1 MLSLSLL
8 LWCSMTGV
16 HEPNPRRD
24 ALPTAAPG
32 KHLSWTSAYILVV
45 SRVIGSGIFATPG
58 SIVKSSGSIGLS
70 LLLWVAGTVLSA
82 CGMVVGME
90 YGAMLP
96 RSGGDKVYLEYTYPR
111 PRFLAS
117 TLVAV
122 QAVLL
127 GFTASNCI
135 IFAKYT
141 FFAFGGEPSE
151 LQHKLIAAGLLTVI
165 TIVHGC
171 FRQTGIWIQNFLGWL
186 KIFLIGSISLT
197 GIWVILLRPSDFTS
211 GAEQTAHPHPHPH
224 PFAWDSLWEG
234 SNWSWNLLSTSL
246 FKVTYSYAGL
256 NNINNVLSEVRDPI
270 RTIKTVCPAALLTAA
285 ALYLLANISYFLVVP
300 LDEIKNSG
308 ELVAALLF
316 ERLFGPR
323 FGGILFPLAIAIS
336 AAGNVMVVTFALARV
351 NQEIA
356 RQGFLPWGDTLASS
370 KPFGTPLWGLIVH
383 YFPSLL
389 VITLPPQGDVY
400 NFILDVEGY
409 PGTIFGLAVSGGL
422 LLLRWREPHLPRPFR
437 AWLPAVWVRISA
449 SLALLVSPF
458 IPPPNYQGDVD
469 FFYATYAVVGTGVI
483 IFGVLYWYVW
493 TVLLPRWGGY
503 RLEEEEKVLDDGT
516 AVIKLVRTT
525 STSTTYKPHDVQT
538 TLNFFKD
545 HEDGSPPSPNIVGDA
560 QAYRTQP
567 IETIPVTVHDV
578 SGKELDYT
586 LDGNGFQ
593 YYYHASAEKDFIDDE
608 QIKRVYYPETEQLLK
623 DATGATKIFIFDHTI
638 RRAPQDQRTPNPSA
652 SLRGPV
658 QRVHIDQSYSASKNR
673 VKHHLPTESEELLKG
688 RYQIIN
694 VWRPI
699 KPIFKDP
706 LATADAHTVPDSDL
720 VPIKLIYPDREG
732 ETYGVRAN
740 PAVKWYYRFGQPV
753 DLVTLIKCFD
763 SKVDGRARR
772 VPHTAFVNPETV
784 GESPR
789 ESIEVRALVFHPE
802 DTE

>member
-1 MLSLSLL
+1 MEAETQPLL
-8 LWCSMTGV
+8 TAP
-16 HEPNPRRD
+16 HEPRYDAVETTPRQD
-24 ALPTAAPG
+24 ELPTATPG
-32 KHLSWTSAYILVV
+32 KYLSWSTAYILVV

-70 LLLWVAGTVLSA
+70 LVIWLAGTVLSA

-90 YGAMLP
+90 YGCMLP

-117 TLVAV
+117 TLIAV

-141 FFAFGGEPSE
+141 FFAFGGEPTE
-151 LQHKLIAAGLLTVI
+151 LQHKLIAAGLLTLI

-197 GIWVILLRPSDFTS
+197 GIWVILVRPSDLAS
-211 GAEQTAHPHPHPH
+211 GAGQATH
-224 PFAWDSLWEG
+224 PFAWDNLWEG
-234 SNWSWNLLSTSL
+234 SNWTWNLLSTSL

-270 RTIKTVCPAALLTAA
+270 KTIKSVCPAALLTAA
-285 ALYLLANISYFLVVP
+285 ALYLLANTSYFLVVP
-300 LDEIKNSG
+300 LDEIKQSG

-316 ERLFGPR
+316 ERLFGPE

-409 PGTIFGLAVSGGL
+409 PGTIFGLAVTGGL

-437 AWLPAVWVRISA
+437 AWLPAVWVRIA
-449 SLALLVSPF
+449 VSLALLVSPF
-458 IPPPNYQGDVD
+458 IPPPNYKGDVD
-469 FFYATYAVVGTGVI
+469 FFYATYAIVGTAVI
-483 IFGVLYWYVW
+483 VFGVLYWYVW

-503 RLEEEEKVLDDGT
+503 SLEEEEKVLDDGT
-516 AVIKLVRTT
+516 IVTKLV
-525 STSTTYKPHDVQT
+525 
-538 TLNFFKD
+538 
-545 HEDGSPPSPNIVGDA
+545 
-560 QAYRTQP
+560 RTQP
-567 IETIPVTVHDV
+567 IETIPVTIHDV
-578 SGKELDYT
+578 SGRELDYT

-593 YYYHASAEKDFIDDE
+593 YYYHSSAEKDFLDDE

-638 RRAPQDQRTPNPSA
+638 RRAPQDNRTADPSTP
-652 SLRGPV
+652 LRGPV
-658 QRVHIDQSYSASKNR
+658 QRVHIDQSYTASANR
-673 VKHHLPTESEELLKG
+673 VKHHLPLESEKLLKG

-699 KPIFKDP
+699 KPILKDP
-706 LATADAHTVPDSDL
+706 LAVADAHTVPDSDL

-740 PAVKWYYRFGQPV
+740 PAFKWYYRFGQPT

-763 SKVDGRARR
+763 SKTDGRARR
-772 VPHTAFVNPETV
+772 VPHTAFVNPETE

>member
-1 MLSLSLL
+1 MEAETQPLL
-8 LWCSMTGV
+8 QEQ
-16 HEPNPRRD
+16 HAFPRYYEPETRRD
-24 ALPTAAPG
+24 DELPSPAPAPG
-32 KHLSWTSAYILVV
+32 KYLSWTTAYILVV

-70 LLLWVAGTVLSA
+70 LVLWIAGTVISA
-82 CGMVVGME
+82 CGMVVSME
-90 YGAMLP
+90 YGCMLP
-96 RSGGDKVYLEYTYPR
+96 RSGGDKVYLEYTYPY

-141 FFAFGGEPSE
+141 LFAFDIEPSE
-151 LQHKLIAAGLLTVI
+151 LQHKLVAAGLLTAI
-165 TIVHGC
+165 TIIHGG
-171 FRQTGIWIQNFLGWL
+171 FRQTGIWIQNVLGWL

-197 GIWVILLRPSDFTS
+197 GIWVILLRPSDIAS
-211 GAEQTAHPHPHPH
+211 GAGQKPHH
-224 PFAWDSLWEG
+224 PFAWDTLWEG

-256 NNINNVLSEVRDPI
+256 SNVNNVLSEVRDPI
-270 RTIKTVCPAALLTAA
+270 RTVRTVCPAALLTSGV
-285 ALYLLANISYFLVVP
+285 LYLLANASYFLVVP
-300 LDEIKNSG
+300 LDEIKESG

-316 ERLFGPR
+316 ERLFGDR
-323 FGGILFPLAIAIS
+323 VGGILFPLAIAIS

-356 RQGFLPWGDTLASS
+356 RQGFLPWGDILSS
-370 KPFGTPLWGLIVH
+370 SRPFGTPLWGLIVH
-383 YFPSLL
+383 YIPSLL

-409 PGTIFGLAVSGGL
+409 PGTIFGLAVTGGL
-422 LLLRWREPHLPRPFR
+422 LLLRYREPNLFRPFK
-437 AWLPAVWVRISA
+437 AWLPAVWLRILV
-449 SLALLVSPF
+449 SLALVVAPF
-458 IPPPNYQGDVD
+458 VPPPNYRGDVE
-469 FFYATYAVVGTGVI
+469 FFYATYAVVGGAVI
-483 IFGVLYWYVW
+483 VFGVLYWYVW

-503 RLEEEEKVLDDGT
+503 RLEEEERVLDDGT
-516 AVIKLVRTT
+516 TATKL
-525 STSTTYKPHDVQT
+525 
-538 TLNFFKD
+538 
-545 HEDGSPPSPNIVGDA
+545 
-560 QAYRTQP
+560 P
-567 IETIPVTVHDV
+567 IETIPVTIHDI
-578 SGKELDYT
+578 SGHELEYT

-593 YYYHASAEKDFIDDE
+593 YYYHESVEKEFVDDE
-608 QIKRVYYPETEQLLK
+608 EIKRVYYPETEQLLK
-623 DATGATKIFIFDHTI
+623 DATGASKIFIFDHTI
-638 RRAPQDQRTPNPSA
+638 RRAPLDSRNPGVQ
-652 SLRGPV
+652 LRGPV
-658 QRVHIDQSYSASKNR
+658 QRVHIDQSYTASRNR
-673 VKHHLPTESEELLKG
+673 VSHHLPAEASTLLKG

-706 LATADAHTVPDSDL
+706 LAVADAHSVPDSDL
-720 VPIKLIYPDREG
+720 VGIKLVYPDREG

-740 PAVKWYYRFGQPV
+740 PGFRWYYRYGQGS

-763 SKVDGRARR
+763 SKTDGRARR
-772 VPHTAFVNPETV
+772 VPHSAFVNPETEV
-784 GESPR
+784 GYPAR

>member
-1 MLSLSLL
+1 MESETDPLVQSPYPS
-8 LWCSMTGV
+8 SRYEGV
-16 HEPNPRRD
+16 DTRQDE
-24 ALPTAAPG
+24 LPTAVPG
-32 KHLSWTSAYILVV
+32 KYLSWTSAYILVV

-58 SIVKSSGSIGLS
+58 SIVKSSGSVGLS
-70 LLLWVAGTVLSA
+70 LLLWVVGTVLA
-82 CGMVVGME
+82 GCGMVVSME
-90 YGAMLP
+90 FGSMLP
-96 RSGGDKVYLEYTYPR
+96 RSGGDKVYLEYTYPY

-141 FFAFGGEPSE
+141 IFAFGVESTE
-151 LQHKLIAAGLLTVI
+151 LQQKAIGAGLLTLI
-165 TIVHGC
+165 TIIHGC
-171 FRQTGIWIQNFLGWL
+171 FRQTGISIQNFLGWL

-197 GIWVILLRPSDFTS
+197 GIWVILFRPSDIAT
-211 GAEQTAHPHPHPH
+211 GAGTPATH
-224 PFAWDSLWEG
+224 PFAWDVLWEG
-234 SNWSWNLLSTSL
+234 SNWSWNLVSTSL
-246 FKVTYSYAGL
+246 FKVLYSYAGL
-256 NNINNVLSEVRDPI
+256 SNVNNVLSEVRDPI
-270 RTIKTVCPAALLTAA
+270 QTLKTVCPAALLTSG
-285 ALYLLANISYFLVVP
+285 ALYLVANISYFLVVP
-300 LDEIKNSG
+300 LDEIKQSG

-323 FGGILFPLAIAIS
+323 FGGILFPFAIAIS

-351 NQEIA
+351 NQEVA
-356 RQGFLPWGDTLASS
+356 RQGFLPWGDRLSSS

-383 YFPSLL
+383 YVPSIL

-409 PGTIFGLAVSGGL
+409 PGTMFGLAVTIGL
-422 LLLRWREPHLPRPFR
+422 LILRYREPNLPRPVK
-437 AWLPAVWVRISA
+437 AWLPAVWLRIVVCI
-449 SLALLVSPF
+449 ALLTAPF
-458 IPPPNYQGDVD
+458 IPPPNYNGDVD
-469 FFYATYAVVGTGVI
+469 FFYATYAIVGTGVI
-483 IFGVLYWYVW
+483 VFGVLYWYVW

-503 RLEEEEKVLDDGT
+503 RLEEEEKQLAQPLQPPSSD
-516 AVIKLVRTT
+516 
-525 STSTTYKPHDVQT
+525 KPHHVQT

-545 HEDGSPPSPNIVGDA
+545 HEDGSPPTPNYVKDPGSY
-560 QAYRTQP
+560 QKQP
-567 IETIPVTVHDV
+567 IETIPVTIHDV
-578 SGKELDYT
+578 TGHELDYT

-593 YYYHASAEKDFIDDE
+593 YYYHSSEEKDFLDDE
-608 QIKRVYYPETEQLLK
+608 QIKRIYYPETEQLLK

-638 RRAPQDQRTPNPSA
+638 RRAPRDNRTTETP
-652 SLRGPV
+652 LRGPV
-658 QRVHIDQSYSASKNR
+658 QRVHIDQSYSASTNR
-673 VKHHLPTESEELLKG
+673 VKHHLPADSPTLLKG

-699 KPIFKDP
+699 KPILKDP
-706 LATADAHTVPDSDL
+706 LAVADAHTVPESDL

-732 ETYGVRAN
+732 ETLGVRAN
-740 PAVKWYYRFGQPV
+740 PDVKWYYRFGQTP

-772 VPHTAFVNPETV
+772 VPHSAFVNPETE
-784 GESPR
+784 GDIAR